1 MACMGT
7 AAPKIDKADSRRI
20 RVQIRHVL
28 LEVWD
33 PIGVKD
39 EPNAQDE
46 YDGYIG
52 GLYELLVGQGT
63 DSELAKYL
71 YWAAHDRMGFD
82 TAQIRDMDETVQA
95 LRQIQ
100 LPQN

>member
-1 MACMGT
+1 MAGMAT
-7 AAPKIDKADSRRI
+7 TAPKIDKAESRSI

-28 LEVWD
+28 LKVWD

-39 EPNAQDE
+39 APYAQDE

-52 GLYELLVGQGT
+52 GLYELLISKAP
-63 DSELAKYL
+63 DSELIEHL

-82 TAQIRDMDETVQA
+82 TARRSGMQQTVEA
-95 LRQIQ
+95 LKKI
-100 LPQN
+100 PIP